1 MYLGYAL
8 RKMARE
14 LGLEVKDG
22 VVCGIFKRYAVSMW
36 EGLSGTKTFSISAKF
51 DDKLYEKLDKD
62 FSELEYKYQRLLY
75 IRFMDDTLTAEFS
88 DNPGTMK
95 QFRNCFFDVLSMT
108 SMISRMQISVLN
120 ADFPCMDRA
129 YGPCVR
135 S

>member
-51 DDKLYEKLDKD
+51 DD
-62 FSELEYKYQRLLY
+62 
-75 IRFMDDTLTAEFS
+75 
-88 DNPGTMK
+88 
-95 QFRNCFFDVLSMT
+95 
-108 SMISRMQISVLN
+108 
-120 ADFPCMDRA
+120 
-129 YGPCVR
+129 
-135 S
+135 

>member
-22 VVCGIFKRYAVSMW
+22 VVCGIFRDMRSACG
-36 EGLSGTKTFSISAKF
+36 GLSGTKTFSISAKF

-75 IRFMDDTLTAEFS
+75 IRFMDEL
-88 DNPGTMK
+88 
-95 QFRNCFFDVLSMT
+95 
-108 SMISRMQISVLN
+108 
-120 ADFPCMDRA
+120 
-129 YGPCVR
+129 
-135 S
+135 

>member
-95 QFRNCFFDVLSMT
+95 
-108 SMISRMQISVLN
+108 
-120 ADFPCMDRA
+120 
-129 YGPCVR
+129 
-135 S
+135 